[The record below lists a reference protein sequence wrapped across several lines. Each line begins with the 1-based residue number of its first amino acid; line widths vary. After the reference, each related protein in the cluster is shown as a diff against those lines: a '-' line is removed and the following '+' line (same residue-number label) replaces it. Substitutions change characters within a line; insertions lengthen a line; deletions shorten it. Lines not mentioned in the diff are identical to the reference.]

1 MTSQWR
7 IQGRCVSWQELTQI
21 RTWLSEQPSWHRTR
35 LSRELCA
42 LWDWRNEAGQLKD
55 MACRTL
61 LLKLQARGLIEL
73 PARQRAPVNGSRNRH
88 PVDLAHDNTLLE
100 VSLPSLQPL
109 RVEPV
114 CSGSSQARLFQFLLH
129 RYHYLSHHN
138 CVGENLKYLIF
149 DRHGRPLA
157 CLLFG
162 SAAWKC
168 SSRDRFIGWDDGLR
182 QKGLRFLTNNT
193 RFLILPW
200 VRVAHLASHTL
211 SLITH
216 RLSRDWQEKYAHPIH
231 LVETFVESQR
241 FAGTCYRAAG
251 WIPVG
256 HTTGRGRNSPSQIP
270 QGPTKAVLLQP
281 LHPKFRRGLLGA

>member
-1 MTSQWR
+1 MPLDLMV
-7 IQGRCVSWQELTQI
+7 QGRCVSSEELMQI
-21 RTWLSEQPSWHRTR
+21 RTLLLEQSTWHRTR

-42 LWDWRNEAGQLKD
+42 LWDWRNEAGRLKD

-61 LLKLQARGLIEL
+61 LLKLQARGLLQL
-73 PARQRAPVNGSRNRH
+73 PARQRASVNGSRNRN
-88 PVDLAHDNTLLE
+88 PTIVAHDTSPLE
-100 VSLPSLQPL
+100 VPLPELRPL
-109 RVEPV
+109 SVEPIS
-114 CSGSSQARLFQFLLH
+114 SGSSQARLFQFLLH

-138 CVGENLKYLIF
+138 CVGENLKYLVY

-168 SSRDRFIGWDDGLR
+168 SPRDRFIGWNDGLR

-200 VRVAHLASHTL
+200 VRVAHLASHML

-216 RLSRDWQEKYAHPIH
+216 RLSRDWQQKYAHPIH

-241 FAGTCYRAAG
+241 FAGTCYQAAG
-251 WIPVG
+251 WIQVG
-256 HTTGRGRNSPSQIP
+256 PTTGRGRNSPSQIP
-270 QGPTKAVLLQP
+270 QGPIKEVLLKP
-281 LHPKFRRGLLGA
+281 LHPKFRHRLLCS